1 MLEQYSHRTTGRP
14 VDMGTGFDCFSPLS
28 HTLNPSITGEA
39 VANRLLPKSSM
50 SEQGFRK
57 LSEEWWHCT
66 LVDEPY
72 PDTSFDVPLR

>member
-1 MLEQYSHRTTGRP
+1 
-14 VDMGTGFDCFSPLS
+14 
-28 HTLNPSITGEA
+28 LNPSITGEA